1 MSNNP
6 PEYRSATGFDVH
18 QFCDGDKITLCG
30 VTFDFTRS
38 LKGHSDADV
47 ALHAITDALLA
58 SVAQGDIGLHFP
70 PSDEKWRNADSKI
83 FLDHAL
89 KLLEKQDATITFCDV
104 TLICE
109 KPKLRPI
116 YPQLKQNL
124 VRYLSLPETRISLKA
139 TTTEN
144 LGFTGREEGMAALA
158 HVTIKIPTHD

>member
-1 MSNNP
+1 MSNNI

-18 QFCDGDKITLCG
+18 QFCDGDQITLCG

-38 LKGHSDADV
+38 LKGHSDSDV

-58 SVAQGDIGLHFP
+58 VVAEGDIGLHFP
-70 PSDEKWRNADSKI
+70 PSDEQWRNADSKI

-89 KLLEKQDATITFCDV
+89 NLLAQHHATLTFCDV

-124 VRYLSLPETRISLKA
+124 AHYLSLPETRISLKA
-139 TTTEN
+139 TTTEK

-158 HVTIKIPTHD
+158 HVTIRIEAT